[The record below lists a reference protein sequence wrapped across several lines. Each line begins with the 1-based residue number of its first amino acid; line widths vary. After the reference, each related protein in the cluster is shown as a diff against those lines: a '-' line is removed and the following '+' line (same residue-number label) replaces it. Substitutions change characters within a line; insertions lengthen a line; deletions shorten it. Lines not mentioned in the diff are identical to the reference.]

1 MTTNELLMLLVGV
14 ALSCGIFAVLLIL
27 YPRLISRPANVVQA
41 TVENALQP
49 IIFQAI
55 MAAYR
60 LSEKSVDQ
68 GYARLHGADKKQ
80 LADDVYGLL
89 PERVGEFGVTF
100 VKSIVTQD
108 RFRELVQNVFDQ
120 FDRFYLLN
128 HDHFDDEF
136 KQWAAKGQAAS
147 TPAPANPAVSAPS

>member
-1 MTTNELLMLLVGV
+1 MTSNELLMLLVGI

-49 IIFQAI
+49 IIYQAI
-55 MAAYR
+55 MASYR

-68 GYARLHGADKKQ
+68 GYARLHGAAKKQ
-80 LADDVYGLL
+80 LADDVYRLL
-89 PERVGEFGVTF
+89 PERLGEFDVTF
-100 VKSIVTQD
+100 IKSIVTQD
-108 RFRELVQNVFDQ
+108 RFRELVQNAFDQ

-128 HDHFDDEF
+128 HERFDDAF
-136 KQWAAKGQAAS
+136 KQWAAKNQPASAA
-147 TPAPANPAVSAPS
+147 TPAKPAAGA